1 MKTLF
6 ILRHAEAVRDASSD
20 FNRALTENGRREARS
35 IAATIREQNLSFN
48 CVFCSTAAR
57 TRETLQTIEEIVEL
71 NAQIGFEEKI
81 YDARVE
87 DLLEIIRR
95 IKDECDAVLLIG
107 HNPALEE
114 LIINLTGEMRQLWTA
129 TMARIELN
137 APKWNDTELGSGRI
151 TGIFRP
157 H

>member
-35 IAATIREQNLSFN
+35 IAAMIREQQFTFD

-57 TRETLQTIEEIVEL
+57 TRETLQAIEEIVEL
-71 NAQIGFEEKI
+71 NAEISFDEKI
-81 YDARVE
+81 YDAQVE
-87 DLLEIIRR
+87 DLLEIIRQ
-95 IKDECDAVLLIG
+95 IENECGAVLLIG

-137 APKWNDTELGSGRI
+137 AAIWSETEIGDGRI
-151 TGIFRP
+151 TGIFKPR
-157 H
+157 